1 MGDFLYLR
9 VMEKKDYYIYIH
21 YRLDNGKPFYVG
33 YGRGTKSRSIDKI
46 GRTKRWKEVVKEAGG
61 RDVKIIHDNLTI
73 DEVSELEIKLIL
85 EFGREDLGTGILVN
99 KDPGGKKKSRYTLE
113 EKCYILIDKGFR
125 YDSETGKI
133 YGPKQTEITR
143 KHKQGYISIAVGDN
157 VGNVLGH
164 LFAWFYYYGV
174 CPDGIVDHDN
184 GNKTDNRIEN
194 LFLTDH
200 SGNNRNKKSIKGYTL
215 NKKSNKYHAQISING
230 KNTHLGQ
237 FNTEEEARNA
247 YLNYKEQNFK
257 RESNH
262 GLSEVKRTH
271 KLPKVTTCNYHKRND
286 VWELSISKDN
296 KRIYITTCDTEQEGN
311 LLSDLI
317 DIWYYENKHLNYDE
331 FKTEVL
337 KFRKKRKVK
346 GTKVFDTIN
355 NLIYDS
361 AEQAAS
367 TIGITG
373 HNLRK
378 MLRGEL
384 TNRTNFIYC

>member
-1 MGDFLYLR
+1 MGDFLYICF
-9 VMEKKDYYIYIH
+9 MERKDYYIYIH

-33 YGRGTKSRSIDKI
+33 YGRGNKTRSRDKK
-46 GRTKRWKEVVKEAGG
+46 GRSARWKEVLKEAGG
-61 RDVKIIHDNLTI
+61 RTIKIVHDNLTI

-157 VGNVLGH
+157 VGNVLGQ
-164 LFAWFYYYGV
+164 LFAWFYHYGV

-184 GNKTDNRIEN
+184 EIKTDNRIVN
-194 LFLTDH
+194 LILTDH
-200 SGNNRNKKSIKGYTL
+200 SGNCRNKKSIKGYYF
-215 NKKSNKYHAQISING
+215 NKKRNKYQAQVSVYG
-230 KNTHLGQ
+230 KAIYIGSYDN
-237 FNTEEEARNA
+237 EIDARNA
-247 YLNYKEQNFK
+247 YLNYVEKNLK
-257 RESNH
+257 RGTNH

-271 KLPKVTTCNYHKRND
+271 KPPKVTACSYHKRDN
-286 VWELSISKDN
+286 VWGLSISKDS

-317 DIWYYENKHLNYDE
+317 DIWHYENKHLNYDE